1 MTTVLRLT
9 AAMACALTVLLAAI
23 PAHAHDEEKGPN
35 GGPMVTVEDKHLEFV
50 AKGVEIIVYVSDK
63 KHDPIAMAGGSGR
76 AIVQASGKTTT
87 VALTPGDGNRLVG
100 KAEAAVA
107 SGARVVVSATLPGG
121 AAVQARFTVN

>member
-1 MTTVLRLT
+1 MTAMLHQAAAT
-9 AAMACALTVLLAAI
+9 AIALTLLLAAM
-23 PAHAHDEEKGPN
+23 PARAHDDEKGPN

-50 AKGVEIIVYVSDK
+50 AKGADITVYVSDK

-87 VALTPGDGNRLVG
+87 VALTPGEGNRLVG
-100 KAEAAVA
+100 KAGAAVA

-121 AAVQARFTVN
+121 AAVQGRFVVK